1 MNEVE
6 PRASQPSERARRR
19 IEAARRRSSRF
30 LRYILRHVRALVRA
44 ARERVR
50 VIGRRLVAWGR
61 ALPPQIFYA
70 LWLNRK
76 LERGYEPSVDN
87 ARIRLVGSID
97 KDASIAL
104 WQADSDRL
112 NGLAARGAAILAAD
126 ALVAA
131 GLATQTY
138 SRGLALLLCVLC
150 IVYLV
155 SGSAAACLVQLPM
168 PRQFVV
174 PEDVLEGN
182 AERRMVEV
190 VAGNESLGIRIQN
203 LVSAGVRDTFISLLM
218 LLLVFGL
225 NLWR

>member
-6 PRASQPSERARRR
+6 PPDSQRSERTKQR
-19 IEAARRRSSRF
+19 IEAARRRLSGWV
-30 LRYILRHVRALVRA
+30 RYLSRHVRALVGP
-44 ARERVR
+44 AREGVR
-50 VIGRRLVAWGR
+50 DVGRQFATWGR

-76 LERGYEPSVDN
+76 LKRAYEPSVDN
-87 ARIRLVGSID
+87 ARILRAGSID

-104 WQADSDRL
+104 WQADTDRL
-112 NGLAARGAAILAAD
+112 NGLAAKAAAVLAAD

-131 GLATQTY
+131 GLATQSQ
-138 SRGLALLLCVLC
+138 SRGWVLLLCVLC
-150 IVYLV
+150 IGYLV
-155 SGSAAACLVQLPM
+155 SGSLAACLVQMPM

-174 PEDVLEGN
+174 PEDVLDGN

-203 LVSAGVRDTFISLLM
+203 LVSVGVRDTFISLLI